1 MKWSTL
7 FSSYSTLENLFLWQY
22 ILPCRQPKSWRT
34 AWLAQLCLC
43 QQSRVSWSQGR
54 LQRSRSQ
61 SCWGQQWTWY
71 AGSLHLPAQQI
82 CLFIIIHQKNL
93 SIKAMK
99 KQLLVYNMMIKLYS
113 KLTFSYVIWISPLF
127 LYLSI
132 ISDVVTQTDK
142 AGLEFFRLK
151 TAWSVLIEMVER
163 NTELVH
169 LVFTDTL
176 RIPSQDL
183 KKNRF

>member
-1 MKWSTL
+1 
-7 FSSYSTLENLFLWQY
+7 
-22 ILPCRQPKSWRT
+22 
-34 AWLAQLCLC
+34 
-43 QQSRVSWSQGR
+43 
-54 LQRSRSQ
+54 
-61 SCWGQQWTWY
+61 
-71 AGSLHLPAQQI
+71 
-82 CLFIIIHQKNL
+82 
-93 SIKAMK
+93 MK

-113 KLTFSYVIWISPLF
+113 KLTFSHVIWISPLF

-132 ISDVVTQTDK
+132 ISDVITQTDK

>member
-1 MKWSTL
+1 
-7 FSSYSTLENLFLWQY
+7 
-22 ILPCRQPKSWRT
+22 
-34 AWLAQLCLC
+34 
-43 QQSRVSWSQGR
+43 
-54 LQRSRSQ
+54 
-61 SCWGQQWTWY
+61 
-71 AGSLHLPAQQI
+71 
-82 CLFIIIHQKNL
+82 
-93 SIKAMK
+93 MK

-176 RIPSQDL
+176 RIPGQDL